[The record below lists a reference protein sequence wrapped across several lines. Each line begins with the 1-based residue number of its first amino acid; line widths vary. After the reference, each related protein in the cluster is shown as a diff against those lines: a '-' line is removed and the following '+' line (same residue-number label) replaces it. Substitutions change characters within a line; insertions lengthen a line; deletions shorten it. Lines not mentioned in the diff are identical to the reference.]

1 MVVKKALQLAAQT
14 RSNAED
20 SGETALPT
28 LRAQE
33 TAMMAKHI
41 CVLSCAVCCFMS
53 LIAASSSDSQLP
65 SISDLEKLTY
75 TTDKA
80 PAGGPPPYTE
90 VSDVEK
96 LFLAYGAEAKAVAQ
110 YRDPVLTRGAQ
121 GEAIFRSVSPAVVA
135 VVVGSINKDNN
146 FDPEGLGTGAIVD
159 ARGYVLT
166 NWHVINGYRGALVF
180 LKPSGNPDLA
190 QAEALGAKVV
200 YQDSTVDLA
209 LLRMINPPRTLHAL
223 TLGEIGQ
230 VQIAEDIHIIGHP
243 HGMFWSYSNG
253 VVSQIRDGYTWSY
266 EDGSKHAAKVL
277 QLQTAI
283 NPGNSGGPVV
293 DDSGSIL
300 GLVAM
305 SEEGQN
311 LDYAIAA
318 DVIKRFLST
327 GMQMNPRGAPAS
339 APSPPPQQLLSGK
352 LSDASPVSKGVYPDG
367 VLYEV
372 RGHDGTSIG
381 VVAKFSDGTILRA
394 WQPDIDGTFR
404 SWSADLTDG
413 RHLVATASNGFLT
426 GISQTR
432 AAASLPR

>member
-1 MVVKKALQLAAQT
+1 
-14 RSNAED
+14 
-20 SGETALPT
+20 
-28 LRAQE
+28 
-33 TAMMAKHI
+33 
-41 CVLSCAVCCFMS
+41 
-53 LIAASSSDSQLP
+53 LIAALSSDSQLP
-65 SISDLEKLTY
+65 SISELEKVRFTAEK
-75 TTDKA
+75 T
-80 PAGGPPPYTE
+80 PASGSPPYAE
-90 VSDVEK
+90 VSVVEK
-96 LFLAYGAEAKAVAQ
+96 FFLAYDAEAKALIQ

-121 GEAIFRSVSPAVVA
+121 GEVIFRSVSPAVVA

-190 QAEALGAKVV
+190 RAEAVGARVV

-209 LLRMINPPRTLHAL
+209 LLRMIDPPKNLHAL
-223 TLGEIGQ
+223 QLGEISG

-243 HGMFWSYSNG
+243 HGNFWSYSSG

-266 EDGSKHAAKVL
+266 HDGSKHEAKVL

-293 DDSGSIL
+293 DDSGTIL

-305 SEEGQN
+305 SEDGQN
-311 LDYAIAA
+311 LNYAIAV

-327 GMQMNPRGAPAS
+327 GMQMNPRGAQAS
-339 APSPPPQQLLSGK
+339 AASPPPQQLFSGK
-352 LSDASPVSKGVYPDG
+352 LSEALPVSKAVYPDA

-372 RGHDGTSIG
+372 RRPDRTSLG
-381 VVAKFSDGTILRA
+381 VVAKFSDGTVLSA
-394 WQPDIDGTFR
+394 WQPDMDGNFR
-404 SWSADLTDG
+404 SWSADLPDG
-413 RHLVATASNGFLT
+413 RHLVATASNGFLS
-426 GISQTR
+426 GISQPQ